1 MDVPAILYS
10 PELIFSGIVPLFSI
24 DFFKNPGTGSG
35 KVTMKLAGVEISGID
50 SGLILHDV
58 VQNWYKTL
66 RIASVIALLSILIYA
81 GIKILLSVSAEQ
93 TAKYKEFLKDW
104 VIALI
109 MVAGIHYFMVF
120 VIEASNSLMEM
131 LNTANSYNIVV
142 FRPGFDDNKNVQ
154 DVLEF
159 PLADGVT
166 TKEGLDYTPMPI
178 ASGTFIGEARF
189 FAGEGD
195 WAYLLIYLVL
205 TIYSIM
211 FSWIYLKRVIY
222 LAFLTIVAPLVAF
235 SYPLDKMGDGSAQA
249 FKFWIREYT
258 FNVFVQPLHL
268 FIYLVIVTAAQDLA
282 DTNPIYALVAIGS
295 IFAFEKVVRQMLG
308 FNKTQ
313 SAPTLTGGAAVLTL
327 GNTLLNRAKSAA
339 NSGNNN
345 NKEEAKVRTDRKV
358 DSENKNRDPY
368 SQGSINGK
376 SNNSVRA
383 NSNNSNNEDDNENG
397 NVQERLE
404 QGDDGQ
410 REPIGGAEESGE
422 TNDEA
427 NQSNNSDNGGSDG
440 NHDEVDVNVENEN
453 DNNNDN
459 EKKKDTLRVG
469 TLIVDNI
476 QANTSTVGS
485 TNLGGP
491 NGGDPNGGGPNGGDP
506 NGGGPNGG
514 GPNGGDPDDG
524 NPDDEEPND
533 YEDEFDE
540 FFDNDPANNANPAMS
555 DFAARKKAL
564 KNQVKSNKKQARKMK
579 RRQQSERT
587 SKQIVGFAKKAGK
600 FAGKLPMAALLAT
613 YGAAIGIASGDA
625 SKVAGLT
632 AAGAAGGAALGGA
645 INNKI
650 GDSVKELQKNREE
663 DKEAYEKALYG
674 ESYSDLKNI
683 EADKA
688 FMKDKEIDKKY
699 RDEFEQEQGES
710 VRHYDKRIKEIKQHA
725 LDYRSHGITDNDT
738 IIQAIKLEE
747 EARSGAITDAA
758 ERANYLSDNMYD
770 IAKFAQQCPTNE
782 EGILAFEE
790 RLVKGYQSAFEKNNM
805 DREEAKQRAEEN
817 AAAIIQAIRR
827 MRG

>member
-1 MDVPAILYS
+1 
-10 PELIFSGIVPLFSI
+10 
-24 DFFKNPGTGSG
+24 
-35 KVTMKLAGVEISGID
+35 MKLGGKDGEDGIEIKGTD
-50 SGLILHDV
+50 SGFVLHDV

-120 VIEASNSLMEM
+120 VIEASNSLMGM

-142 FRPGFDDNKNVQ
+142 FRPGFDKNKNVQ

-159 PLADGVT
+159 PLADGIT
-166 TKEGLDYTPMPI
+166 MKEGLDYTPMGI

-249 FKFWIREYT
+249 FKFWVREYT
-258 FNVFVQPLHL
+258 FNVLVQPLHL

-327 GNTLLNRAKSAA
+327 GNTLLNRAKSVA

-345 NKEEAKVRTDRKV
+345 DKEEAKVRTDRKV

-368 SQGSINGK
+368 SQGSINGN
-376 SNNSVRA
+376 SNNSVRV
-383 NSNNSNNEDDNENG
+383 NSNNEDDGE

-410 REPIGGAEESGE
+410 RDPIGGAEGTEESGE
-422 TNDEA
+422 TNDVA
-427 NQSNNSDNGGSDG
+427 NQSNDSDNGGSDG
-440 NHDEVDVNVENEN
+440 NHDEVDVNVENE
-453 DNNNDN
+453 DDN

-469 TLIVDNI
+469 TLIVDSI

-491 NGGDPNGGGPNGGDP
+491 NGGDPNSGGQNGGGQNGGGPNGG
-506 NGGGPNGG
+506 GQNGG

-524 NPDDEEPND
+524 NPDDEEPDDEEPDD

-540 FFDNDPANNANPAMS
+540 FYDNEPANNANTAMS
-555 DFAARKKAL
+555 DFAARKRAL

-587 SKQIVGFAKKAGK
+587 TKQIVGFAKKAGK

-625 SKVAGLT
+625 GKVAGLT

-725 LDYRSHGITDNDT
+725 LDYRSHGITDDDT

-770 IAKFAQQCPTNE
+770 IAKFAQQCPKNE

-790 RLVKGYQSAFEKNNM
+790 RLIKGYQSAFEKNNM
-805 DREEAKQRAEEN
+805 DKEEARQKAEEN